1 MALVERGES
10 ISGLQRRFPANVE
23 GRSKNKLLSSRG
35 KILLQPRKYRK
46 AYSQKQDSINKTKYK
61 IMTQEE
67 KKNLIIAKLFVFV
80 LFLIFALS
88 IIVGR
93 EHDRVTGK
101 ICHPDNEIVKNNTI

>member
-1 MALVERGES
+1 
-10 ISGLQRRFPANVE
+10 
-23 GRSKNKLLSSRG
+23 
-35 KILLQPRKYRK
+35 
-46 AYSQKQDSINKTKYK
+46 
-61 IMTQEE
+61 MTQEE